1 MTNFELSVEK
11 HLMTSLYSFTL
22 SLHLFYL
29 GCSKRLVKEYEL
41 KLFRLMHC
49 YILSKIVLQPIHL
62 NSVKNS
68 LKAQNKSISQL
79 EDVTMMHSRLAEHYM
94 NQMRNIREIEI
105 FPMLETLIEDRRV
118 SKKLLEVLSY
128 DLKKAEPIIRLEVR
142 EFNFFCSL

>member
-1 MTNFELSVEK
+1 
-11 HLMTSLYSFTL
+11 
-22 SLHLFYL
+22 
-29 GCSKRLVKEYEL
+29 
-41 KLFRLMHC
+41 MHC

-105 FPMLETLIEDRRV
+105 FPMLETLIEERRV

-142 EFNFFCSL
+142 ELTFSALLKL